1 MQVRRRAARSSA
13 AFARGLL
20 TLGALLATG
29 VAAAQALGYTVQVIA
44 VSDQANALDISRGLL
59 REGFPAYVVRSTGAQ
74 GDVYRVRVGAFAN
87 RAAAARYA
95 AAMSDISGS
104 RPVPALA
111 EAIPAGIMPLA
122 PRVLWAEAAAGAD
135 LRILPWPG
143 GVALRRQPLDAL
155 AQATYVVV
163 QDGEVRIVAAWRLAP
178 LAELPPSPA
187 VAVIDVPFVDL
198 VEPAAPAAP
207 TAAAPPAAEREDDA
221 AGDEAEGNEA
231 EAGDEAEGADA
242 VGGAAAAVGSV
253 ATSGGA
259 EGAVS
264 AEAPAPP
271 PGPVYADP
279 DPDAVPEAGLL
290 LLRDRPLWPSADL
303 ESSDEEVRAAFHAA
317 TVALVAGR
325 LGVEPAV
332 VEAAAYV
339 PRGGEVPALVVV
351 EVSDRSGRDL
361 GDVRAL
367 GDPSRGLRFDGPP
380 PVASEADADVAVDAP
395 WWPPAVV
402 SPRLR
407 LDAPLAEPAGGDD
420 WTLRA
425 DGAFVRIDTAD
436 GASWRA
442 MAGALLWTDGRLAL
456 VRDGA
461 DVVLVDFLPR

>member
-1 MQVRRRAARSSA
+1 M
-13 AFARGLL
+13 FAR
-20 TLGALLATG
+20 LGCLFVVVPLVELALL
-29 VAAAQALGYTVQVIA
+29 VQVG
-44 VSDQANALDISRGLL
+44 RW
-59 REGFPAYVVRSTGAQ
+59 
-74 GDVYRVRVGAFAN
+74 VG
-87 RAAAARYA
+87 
-95 AAMSDISGS
+95 
-104 RPVPALA
+104 
-111 EAIPAGIMPLA
+111 
-122 PRVLWAEAAAGAD
+122 VL
-135 LRILPWPG
+135 P
-143 GVALRRQPLDAL
+143 
-155 AQATYVVV
+155 
-163 QDGEVRIVAAWRLAP
+163 
-178 LAELPPSPA
+178 
-187 VAVIDVPFVDL
+187 
-198 VEPAAPAAP
+198 
-207 TAAAPPAAEREDDA
+207 
-221 AGDEAEGNEA
+221 
-231 EAGDEAEGADA
+231 
-242 VGGAAAAVGSV
+242 
-253 ATSGGA
+253 
-259 EGAVS
+259 
-264 AEAPAPP
+264 
-271 PGPVYADP
+271 
-279 DPDAVPEAGLL
+279 
-290 LLRDRPLWPSADL
+290 
-303 ESSDEEVRAAFHAA
+303 